1 MMNCND
7 YIKFC
12 QQELKKIENA
22 RETLLSHT
30 RALELAELENFY
42 MAELEDSLD
51 WLSQSDD

>member
-1 MMNCND
+1 MNCND

-12 QQELKKIENA
+12 LKEIENA
-22 RETLLSHT
+22 RQTLLSDT

-51 WLSQSDD
+51 WLSQFYD

>member
-1 MMNCND
+1 MNCND